1 MGDVRQVGALPI
13 KLLDDGTPAIL
24 LITSRERGRWII
36 PKGWPEEGY
45 SRAQSA
51 LIEAWEEAGVRG
63 DLSEDVFG
71 QFRYLKADETP
82 PREMVVDVYRLVV
95 REEASEW
102 PEKDERQ
109 RQWFAIEEAIVRLD
123 DTELAQLIERERAL
137 LFSGLVV

>member
-1 MGDVRQVGALPI
+1 MSDVRQVGALPI

-63 DLSEDVFG
+63 DLSEEVFG

-82 PREMVVDVYRLVV
+82 PREIEART
-95 REEASEW
+95 EEAV
-102 PEKDERQ
+102 DTFLRAFTRQ
-109 RQWFAIEEAIVRLD
+109 PQRAPQA
-123 DTELAQLIERERAL
+123 RERGEARRL
-137 LFSGLVV
+137 